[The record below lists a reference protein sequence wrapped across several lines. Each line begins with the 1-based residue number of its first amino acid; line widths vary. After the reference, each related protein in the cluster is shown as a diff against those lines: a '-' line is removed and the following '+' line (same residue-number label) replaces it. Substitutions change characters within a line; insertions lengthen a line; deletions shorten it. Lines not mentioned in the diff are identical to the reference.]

1 MARST
6 AVSKTLREYS
16 EASSVHGVSYVF
28 SKSLPV
34 LDRLLWTL
42 LTLVALALAAYWS
55 LTAYNN
61 WQENLVTTNLKDTA
75 KPVTSLPFPGVT
87 ICTSGLDMKAVT
99 EQLMKDFTKWKR
111 ENNEGYVDRKKDKQL
126 LEEYMRLKFEISDIG
141 AVSIFDVLKAFHSPD
156 PEKTRQS
163 LSVLRKAIA
172 CGSQQQEQE
181 QEQEEQASPRRKRS
195 MSVVEDTGG
204 DHPVHTF
211 YSLIIWHFSK
221 TLQTRFHS
229 FTGELAWE
237 TSKNEFSDS
246 ECPLL
251 KSKIKGSL
259 QICKAFC
266 LEETGC
272 TAFNWNRGKR
282 RCILRGCKLPV
293 VPPATNVFSGFVGYW
308 ISSTSTGNYK

>member
-34 LDRLLWTL
+34 LDRLLWSL

-55 LTAYNN
+55 LVAYNN

-172 CGSQQQEQE
+172 CGGQQQEEQE

-195 MSVVEDTGG
+195 TSAEDTGG
-204 DHPVHTF
+204 NHQVHMF
-211 YSLIIWHFSK
+211 YSSIIWHF
-221 TLQTRFHS
+221 
-229 FTGELAWE
+229 
-237 TSKNEFSDS
+237 
-246 ECPLL
+246 
-251 KSKIKGSL
+251 
-259 QICKAFC
+259 
-266 LEETGC
+266 
-272 TAFNWNRGKR
+272 
-282 RCILRGCKLPV
+282 
-293 VPPATNVFSGFVGYW
+293 
-308 ISSTSTGNYK
+308 

>member
-42 LTLVALALAAYWS
+42 LTLVALTLAAYWS

-99 EQLMKDFTKWKR
+99 EQLMKDFTNWKR
-111 ENNEGYVDRKKDKQL
+111 ENNEGDVDRKQDKQL
-126 LEEYMRLKFEISDIG
+126 LEKYMRLKFEISDIG

-195 MSVVEDTGG
+195 TSVEDTG
-204 DHPVHTF
+204 VHTF
-211 YSLIIWHFSK
+211 HSSIIWH
-221 TLQTRFHS
+221 L
-229 FTGELAWE
+229 
-237 TSKNEFSDS
+237 D
-246 ECPLL
+246 P
-251 KSKIKGSL
+251 
-259 QICKAFC
+259 
-266 LEETGC
+266 
-272 TAFNWNRGKR
+272 
-282 RCILRGCKLPV
+282 
-293 VPPATNVFSGFVGYW
+293 
-308 ISSTSTGNYK
+308 